1 MARIKE
7 ICMHEKIHLYYTND
21 LHSDFT
27 HWPKVASFL
36 KKQRNSCE
44 QRGISSFLFDAGDH
58 LDRVHP
64 IAEAFKGKANVQL
77 LNELGYN
84 CVTIGN
90 NEGITLAAEDF
101 YTLYKHAQFDVV
113 VSNMQSM
120 TDQQPNWLKRVA
132 IYETKEATR
141 IGVVG
146 LTAPFNPFYHLLGWH
161 IDNSAET
168 LTHELNALKD
178 QVDVIVLLSHLG
190 LYEDRELARQF
201 PEIDVIIGGHTHHL
215 LQTGETVHETILTAA
230 GKHCNYV
237 GEVMLTVDS
246 SKQIVKKEAAA
257 IQITHLD
264 EDEDTSESLATWDRK
279 ATILLEE
286 PVVTLEETIPAD
298 PFEGGPFLD
307 HFTETLLKW
316 TNADCAMLN
325 NGLLVEALPKGLIT
339 YKDIHRVCPHPIN
352 PCVVQ
357 ITGRELIE
365 IVRATFS
372 DALTTK
378 ELKGFGFRGDVIGE
392 FSYANIDI
400 KQKEDVDR
408 YIYDIHIN
416 GKSINNDRTYRLAT
430 VDMFTFGRLLPEIAR
445 STEKLYFLPEMIRD
459 VLMEALKTY
468 ESS

>member
-1 MARIKE
+1 
-7 ICMHEKIHLYYTND
+7 MHEKIHLYYTND

-36 KKQRNSCE
+36 KTQRNNCE
-44 QRGISSFLFDAGDH
+44 KMGISSFLFDVGDH
-58 LDRVHP
+58 VDRVHP

-77 LNELGYN
+77 LNELEYDG
-84 CVTIGN
+84 VTIGN
-90 NEGITLAAEDF
+90 NEGITLAEEDL
-101 YTLYKHAQFDVV
+101 YTLYDQAQFDVI

-120 TDQQPNWLKRVA
+120 NGQRPAWLKRVA
-132 IYETKEATR
+132 TYETAEHTR

-161 IDNSAET
+161 IDDPAAT
-168 LTHELNALKD
+168 LGRELERLKEE
-178 QVDVIVLLSHLG
+178 VDVIVLLSHLG

-215 LQTGETVHETILTAA
+215 LQAGEVVDETILTAA
-230 GKHCNYV
+230 GKHCSYV
-237 GEVMLTVDS
+237 GEVILSVDG

-264 EDEDTSESLATWDRK
+264 EDKDTAEALAIWDRK

-298 PFEGGPFLD
+298 PFVGGPFLD
-307 HFTETLLKW
+307 HFTETLLEW
-316 TNADCAMLN
+316 TKADCAMLN
-325 NGLLVEALPKGLIT
+325 NGLLVETLPKGLIM

-357 ITGRELIE
+357 ISGRELIE
-365 IVRATFS
+365 VVRATFS

-378 ELKGFGFRGDVIGE
+378 ELKGFGFRGDVIGA

-400 KQKEDVDR
+400 QQKEGVDD
-408 YIYDIHIN
+408 YIYNVHIN
-416 GKSINNDRTYRLAT
+416 GQPVDKDETYHLAT

-445 STEKLYFLPEMIRD
+445 SPAKAYFLPEMIRD

-468 ESS
+468 V